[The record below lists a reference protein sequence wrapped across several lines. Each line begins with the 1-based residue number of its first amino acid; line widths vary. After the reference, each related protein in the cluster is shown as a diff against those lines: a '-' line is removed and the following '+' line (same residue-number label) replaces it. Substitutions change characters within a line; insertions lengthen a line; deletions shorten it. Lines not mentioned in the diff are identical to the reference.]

1 MSKQTQ
7 DEALAALMGQRLAAR
22 RGGPKSATGKQ
33 ASSGNALT
41 HGLTSNAP
49 VVFSAGETVEAWQEH
64 RAAIVASLAPVGALE
79 SALAERVALLV
90 WRLARCWRA
99 ETALIARQI
108 DKRMKFDLDGMMGTP
123 CDPAE
128 ASVPYAS
135 EDHVS
140 RYEVHLSRQLWSCLH
155 ELEAMQRRRE
165 GDAQPL
171 GRLEVNAPTLEK

>member
-1 MSKQTQ
+1 MSKQ
-7 DEALAALMGQRLAAR
+7 DDALAALLEQRITAR
-22 RGGPKSATGKQ
+22 RGGPKTPTGK
-33 ASSGNALT
+33 ATSSGNALT

-49 VVFSAGETVEAWQEH
+49 VVFAAGETVEGWEQH
-64 RAAIVASLAPVGALE
+64 RAAIVASLTPVGALE

-108 DKRMKFDLDGMMGTP
+108 DKRLKFDFDGMMGTP

-128 ASVPYAS
+128 ASVPYRS

-140 RYEVHLSRQLWSCLH
+140 RYETHISRQLWSTLH
-155 ELEAMQRRRE
+155 ELEAWQRRRE

-171 GRLEVNAPTLEK
+171 ARLEVNAPTVDK